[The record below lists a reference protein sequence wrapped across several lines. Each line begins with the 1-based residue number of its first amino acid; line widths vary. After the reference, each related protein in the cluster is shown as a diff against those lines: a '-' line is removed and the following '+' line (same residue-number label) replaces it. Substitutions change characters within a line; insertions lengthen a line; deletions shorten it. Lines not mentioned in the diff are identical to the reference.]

1 MNQLIASQNCPHLQ
15 YFASSLYSA
24 RKIAF
29 FDRDGT
35 LNHDDGYT
43 FKKEDL
49 QLLPQ
54 GIEVLSIAIENDWTP
69 VVVSNQSGISRGY
82 YTLESAKEFNSEL
95 RHTLLQI
102 NLRLDYFIFCT
113 HDNFSNCDFRKP
125 ASGMLDLVCNS
136 TQADLFVMFGNSSSD
151 MNAAATAKIV
161 YSDISNIER
170 CISILDSN

>member
-1 MNQLIASQNCPHLQ
+1 MNLRDYRILGLAVIDYVVTFIFVLILHSYMWFYADISSKTKRTYLQ

-82 YTLESAKEFNSEL
+82 YTLESAKEFNL
-95 RHTLLQI
+95 R
-102 NLRLDYFIFCT
+102 
-113 HDNFSNCDFRKP
+113 
-125 ASGMLDLVCNS
+125 
-136 TQADLFVMFGNSSSD
+136 
-151 MNAAATAKIV
+151 
-161 YSDISNIER
+161 
-170 CISILDSN
+170 